1 MDPFLLQD
9 AQHAYADRGGGAA
22 GYLAARRLLDE
33 RLRRMVHWP
42 RARDYAQLA
51 NDLAADG
58 RDDDALLLRRVAAT
72 GGLLTEAQARWNTR
86 YDSRAETGAE
96 RDTRQIIDAGLTD
109 FDPDAPYQG
118 IDGSLYWPGYTILE
132 AGQQAPV
139 VLVTGRG
146 LQELIIGFGDQ
157 AAVDRWLHDR
167 GPMASGELT
176 QPDVPV
182 LPRAVLEER
191 ILARL
196 LSRPGDLPATMTALP
211 PTTFTTDARY
221 DIYAAITT
229 VARRGPAWDTGDV
242 AAELSRRVDWV
253 PDWALRGYG
262 GQGAPWAQAYLRRL
276 AVTEPISYAVPHVI
290 ADEILAR
297 LRTQGGSPAAAP
309 SAESPGR
316 FPGLTGRYR
325 RQQNTALRTQRGQPE
340 IDRSPPGPRR
350 EGPAPRM

>member
-1 MDPFLLQD
+1 MDSFLLED
-9 AQHAYADRGGGAA
+9 ARQAYADRGGGPH

-51 NDLAADG
+51 DDLAAEG
-58 RDDDALLLRRVAAT
+58 RDGDALLLRRVAAT
-72 GGLLTEAQARWNTR
+72 GGLLTEAQGRWNTR
-86 YDSRAETGAE
+86 YDSRAETSAE
-96 RDTRQIIDAGLTD
+96 RDTRQIIDAGLID

-118 IDGSLYWPGYTILE
+118 IDGSLYWPGYTSLQ

-146 LQELIIGFGDQ
+146 LQELIIGFEDQ

-182 LPRAVLEER
+182 LPRAVLEEH

-297 LRTQGGSPAAAP
+297 LRAQDQSPAAAP
-309 SAESPGR
+309 SAESLGR

-325 RQQNTALRTQRGQPE
+325 RQQNTALRTQPGQPE

-350 EGPAPRM
+350 EGPAPQM